1 MLAKQEPEEIRMIAH
16 YSQLLHLQDATFSRI
31 DHEDA
36 MIAVVYKVTQPN
48 RNDLILKICP
58 RAEDY
63 QREIYFL
70 TYLADRLPVPH
81 VVQAIPPEANI
92 PGAILMECLPGKL
105 LKITDFTDALA
116 FEVGAVL
123 ARLHLNPAAGYG
135 DLTKPDQLTLDPR
148 LYFTQKFDEEL
159 AECRHHLPKGLVE
172 HCQHYHDAQAH
183 LLSSVDGP
191 CIVHR
196 DFRPGNLLIDQG
208 KLQGVIDWAGARGG
222 FAEQDFGCMEHGEW
236 PFHSATKKSFL
247 GGYESIRP
255 VPNYT
260 AILPLLRLSRALGV
274 IGYTVKQG
282 TWENRDARIYQYNRA
297 FLETFFM

>member
-1 MLAKQEPEEIRMIAH
+1 MDPLISY
-16 YSQLLHLQDATFSRI
+16 YSQILHLQNAIFSRI
-31 DHEDA
+31 DHEEA

-48 RNDLILKICP
+48 QKDLILKICP
-58 RAEDY
+58 RSEDY
-63 QREIYFL
+63 QRELYFL
-70 TYLADRLPVPH
+70 THLADRLPVPH
-81 VVQAIPPEANI
+81 VVQAIPPEATA

-116 FEVGAVL
+116 FEVGTAV
-123 ARLHLNPAAGYG
+123 ARIHLNRVAGYG
-135 DLTKPDQLTLDPR
+135 DLTQPHLLTPDPG

-159 AECRHHLPKGLVE
+159 AECRHHLTKSLIE
-172 HCQHYHDAQAH
+172 QCQHYHDAQAH

-236 PFHSATKKSFL
+236 PLHPATKKPFL
-247 GGYESIRP
+247 AGYESIRP
-255 VPNYT
+255 IPNYSS
-260 AILPLLRLSRALGV
+260 ILPLLRLSKALGV
-274 IGYTVKQG
+274 IGFTVKQG
-282 TWENRDARIYQYNRA
+282 TWETRDARIYQMNRT
-297 FLETFFM
+297 FLEKFF

>member
-1 MLAKQEPEEIRMIAH
+1 MDPLIAY
-16 YSQLLHLQDATFSRI
+16 YSRRLHLQNAAFSRI
-31 DHEDA
+31 EHEDA
-36 MIAVVYKVTQPN
+36 MIAVVYKIKHPDG
-48 RNDLILKICP
+48 RDLILKICP

-63 QREIYFL
+63 RREVYFL

-81 VVQAIPPEANI
+81 VVQAIPPEGTAS
-92 PGAILMECLPGKL
+92 GAILMECLPGRL
-105 LKITDFTDALA
+105 LKITDFSDALA

-135 DLTKPDQLTLDPR
+135 DLTKPEQLTLDPR

-159 AECRHHLPKGLVE
+159 EECRPHLPKALIE
-172 HCQHYHDAQAH
+172 HCQRYHDAQAH
-183 LLSSVDGP
+183 LLTSVDGP

-208 KLQGVIDWAGARGG
+208 KLQGIIDWAGARGG
-222 FAEQDFGCMEHGEW
+222 FAEQDFGSMEHGEW
-236 PFHSATKKSFL
+236 PIHAMTKKSFL

-255 VPNYT
+255 IPNYR
-260 AILPLLRLSRALGV
+260 AILKLLRLSKALGV
-274 IGYTVKQG
+274 IGFTVKQG
-282 TWENRDARIYQYNRA
+282 TWENRDARIYQMNRA